1 MGEGVEERI
10 FVRPRK
16 HFRRTYSTREV
27 GVGALLLLVLGLV
40 AAWVAWRGAHPDP
53 ELSTAVPLEHRAPSS
68 VDRGPLP
75 AGLAP
80 ARWREQRV
88 AVFDPSNVYEKIDGR
103 EGYYKSFGFQ
113 RLHALTLVAPGGEP
127 TVDVEL
133 YDLGSPQNALGAA
146 AGEIP
151 ASASPRLRDGTLSL
165 VERNALYLAR
175 GKYYL
180 PAIGSA
186 ESAAVRE
193 VLDALERRFS
203 TALPAAA
210 VPFSYDLFVPL
221 GVAPGKVSYLAENA
235 FSFGFASAVHLGQL
249 PDGDTE
255 LFAVV
260 APSPAEARALA
271 QRFNRAFAEYGKPA
285 GASGAV
291 SWAEDRYLSRISGA
305 GAAGRLVLGVHSAA
319 DVQTARALHEKLVS
333 RAASLPDSA
342 LVTVAPPPRQE
353 E

>member
-10 FVRPRK
+10 FVRSRK

-27 GVGALLLLVLGLV
+27 GIGALLLVGLGLV
-40 AAWVAWRGAHPDP
+40 AGWVAWRGAHPDP
-53 ELSTAVPLEHRAPSS
+53 ELSSAVPLEHRAPAS

-75 AGLAP
+75 ADLAP
-80 ARWREQRV
+80 AGWREQRL

-113 RLHALTLVAPGGEP
+113 RLHALTLVAPAGDP
-127 TVDVEL
+127 TVDLEL

-151 ASASPRLRDGTLSL
+151 ASASPRLREGTLSL
-165 VERNALYLAR
+165 VNRNTLYLAR

-180 PAIGSA
+180 RAIGSTEA
-186 ESAAVRE
+186 PAVRE
-193 VLDALERRFS
+193 VLEALGERFS
-203 TALPAAA
+203 AALPGAAL
-210 VPFSYDLFVPL
+210 PFSYDLFVPL

-235 FSFGFASAVHLGQL
+235 FSFGFASGVHLGQL

-260 APSPAEARALA
+260 AGTPAEARALA
-271 QRFNRAFAEYGKPA
+271 ARFNKAFAEYGKPA
-285 GASGAV
+285 GAAGGV
-291 SWAEDRYLSRISGA
+291 SWAEDRDLSRISGA
-305 GAAGRLVLGVHSAA
+305 AAAGRMVLGVHSAA
-319 DVQTARALHEKLVS
+319 DVQTARALHEKLAT
-333 RAASLPDSA
+333 RAASIPDSA
-342 LVTVAPPPRQE
+342 LVTVPAPPRQE

>member
-27 GVGALLLLVLGLV
+27 GVGALLLVGLGLV
-40 AAWVAWRGAHPDP
+40 SGWVAWRGAHPDP
-53 ELSTAVPLEHRAPSS
+53 ELSSAVPLEHRAPASA
-68 VDRGPLP
+68 DRGPLP

-80 ARWREQRV
+80 AGWREQRV
-88 AVFDPSNVYEKIDGR
+88 AVYDPTNVYEKIDGR

-113 RLHALTLVAPGGEP
+113 RLHALTLVASAGEP
-127 TVDVEL
+127 TVDLEL

-165 VERNALYLAR
+165 VDRNTLYLAR
-175 GKYYL
+175 SKYYL
-180 PAIGSA
+180 RAIGST
-186 ESAAVRE
+186 ESPAVRE
-193 VLDALERRFS
+193 VLDALSARFS

-210 VPFSYDLFVPL
+210 LPFSYDLFVPL
-221 GVAPGKVSYLAENA
+221 GVPPGKVSYLAENA
-235 FSFGFASAVHLGQL
+235 FSFGFASGVHLGQL

-255 LFAVV
+255 IFAVV
-260 APSPAEARALA
+260 AGTPDAARALA
-271 QRFNRAFAEYGKPA
+271 ARFNKAFAEYGKPA
-285 GASGAV
+285 GSSGGV
-291 SWAEDRYLSRISGA
+291 SWAEDRYLSRLSGA
-305 GAAGRLVLGVHSAA
+305 SAAGRLVLGVHSAA
-319 DVQTARALHEKLVS
+319 DVQTARALHEKLVA
-333 RAASLPDSA
+333 RAATIPDSA
-342 LVTVAPPPRQE
+342 LTTVAAPPRQE

>member
-1 MGEGVEERI
+1 MGDGVDERI

-16 HFRRTYSTREV
+16 HFRRIYSTREV
-27 GVGALLLLVLGLV
+27 GIGALLLLGLGLV
-40 AAWVAWRGAHPDP
+40 AGWVAWRGAHPDP
-53 ELSTAVPLEHRAPSS
+53 ELTSAVPLENRAPVS

-75 AGLAP
+75 PGLAP
-80 ARWREQRV
+80 AGWREQRV

-113 RLHALTLVAPGGEP
+113 RLHALTLVASAGEP
-127 TVDVEL
+127 TIDLEL

-151 ASASPRLRDGTLSL
+151 ATASPTLRDGTLSL
-165 VERNALYLAR
+165 VDRNALYLAR
-175 GKYYL
+175 GKFYL
-180 PAIGSA
+180 RAIASA
-186 ESAAVRE
+186 ESPAVRE
-193 VLDALERRFS
+193 VLDTLARQFAG
-203 TALPAAA
+203 ALPGAPL
-210 VPFSYDLFVPL
+210 PFSYELFLPL

-235 FSFGFASAVHLGQL
+235 FSFGFAGAVHIGQL

-260 APSPAEARALA
+260 APNPAEARALA
-271 QRFNRAFAEYGKPA
+271 ARFNQAFAEYGKPVSAA
-285 GASGAV
+285 GGV

-305 GAAGRLVLGVHSAA
+305 GATGRLVLGVHSAA
-319 DVQTARALHEKLVS
+319 DVQTARGLHEKLVA

-342 LVTVAPPPRQE
+342 LVTVAAPPRQE

>member
-10 FVRPRK
+10 FVRPRR

-27 GVGALLLLVLGLV
+27 GIGALLLAGLGLV
-40 AAWVAWRGAHPDP
+40 AAWVGWRGAHPDP
-53 ELSTAVPLEHRAPSS
+53 ELSSAVPLEHRAPGA

-80 ARWREQRV
+80 EGWRERRV
-88 AVFDPSNVYEKIDGR
+88 AVFDPTNVYEKIDGR

-113 RLHALTLVAPGGEP
+113 RLHTLTLVAAAGDP
-127 TVDVEL
+127 TVDLEL
-133 YDLGSPQNALGAA
+133 YDLGSVQNALGAA

-151 ASASPRLRDGTLSL
+151 ASASPALRDGTLSL
-165 VERNALYLAR
+165 VDRNTLYLAR

-180 PAIGSA
+180 RAIGSA
-186 ESAAVRE
+186 ESPAVRA
-193 VLDALERRFS
+193 ALESLGQRFVS
-203 TALPAAA
+203 ALPAAA
-210 VPFSYDLFVPL
+210 LPFSYELFVPL
-221 GVAPGKVSYLAENA
+221 GVTPGKVSYLAENA

-260 APSPAEARALA
+260 AGSPAEARALA
-271 QRFNRAFAEYGKPA
+271 TRFNHAFAEYGKPVSA
-285 GASGAV
+285 GGGIA
-291 SWAEDRYLSRISGA
+291 WAEDRYLSRISGA

-319 DVQTARALHEKLVS
+319 DVQTARGLHEKLVG

-342 LVTVAPPPRQE
+342 LVTVAAPPRQE